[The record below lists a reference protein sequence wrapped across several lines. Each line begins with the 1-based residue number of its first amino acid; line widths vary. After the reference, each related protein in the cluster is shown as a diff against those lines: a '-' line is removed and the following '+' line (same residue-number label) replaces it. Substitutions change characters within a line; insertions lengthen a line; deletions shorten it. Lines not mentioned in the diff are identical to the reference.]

1 MAWYDEDGVSV
12 ELLREEDLVSK
23 WGKLPVV
30 SGFDAILICLG
41 IDPHSRYAR
50 DVALEYMLPEQGA
63 RRLRELGTLVDSLV
77 ASNEL
82 KKGESYSLAHFLRLF
97 DEHGV
102 ELGELARRFVD
113 NASTRSGP
121 ESQKGSRR
129 GRGRPPK
136 RKVQDSRL
144 YMAFERDLE
153 EAVNEYERRLS
164 RGVQDKTVGEIDSW
178 LKEKL
183 GESAENSHEKEGGRR
198 KLIANILFEMHIKQ

>member
-1 MAWYDEDGVSV
+1 MAWYDENGLSV
-12 ELLREEDLVSK
+12 ELLREEDLLST

-30 SGFDAILICLG
+30 SGYDAILICLG
-41 IDPHSRYAR
+41 IDPHWRYAR
-50 DVALEYMLPEQGA
+50 DPALEYMLPEPGA
-63 RRLRELGTLVDSLV
+63 RRLRELGSLV
-77 ASNEL
+77 ESLIASNGL

-136 RKVQDSRL
+136 RKVQGSRL
-144 YMAFERDLE
+144 YNAFKRDLE
-153 EAVNEYERRLS
+153 EAINEYERRLS
-164 RGVQDKTVGEIDSW
+164 NGFQDKTVGEIDSW

-183 GESAENSHEKEGGRR
+183 GKSAEKAHEKEGGRR